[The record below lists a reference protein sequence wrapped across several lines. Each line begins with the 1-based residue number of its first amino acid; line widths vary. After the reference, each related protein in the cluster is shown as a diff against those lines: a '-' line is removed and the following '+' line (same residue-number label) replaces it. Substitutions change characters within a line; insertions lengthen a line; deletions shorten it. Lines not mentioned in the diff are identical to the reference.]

1 MLKTLVTAAAVAAL
15 MTGAAHA
22 GEKMKSHTNAQA
34 VQPAADGMATDAS
47 AMEAKPD
54 TTTAADTGIAS
65 DTSANVSADAAAP
78 DAAAVVTTNMVT
90 NGPIAD
96 TPENRAQYG
105 QPLSQSGKR
114 TLAKGN

>member
-1 MLKTLVTAAAVAAL
+1 MLKTLIATAAAAAL

-22 GEKMKSHTNAQA
+22 GEKMKTQTSAEA
-34 VQPAADGMATDAS
+34 EQPAAADTMSTDAS
-47 AMEAKPD
+47 ATTPD
-54 TTTAADTGIAS
+54 TTAAADTGTAS
-65 DTSANVSADAAAP
+65 DTSAVVSANAGAGDAS
-78 DAAAVVTTNMVT
+78 AVVTTNMVT

-105 QPLSQSGKR
+105 QPLSHAGKR